1 MNDAPRLS
9 RHKSVKDAL
18 AYVAKYPEMTTDPID
33 TPVWEL
39 VARVLFEIANNPN
52 PRIRGSLTRATKA
65 QKIIADRLVGTRRAG
80 THPAQV
86 REQELLFVDL
96 TQRQVQPGETA

>member
-1 MNDAPRLS
+1 MSEAPRLA
-9 RHKSVKDAL
+9 RHKTVKEAL
-18 AYVAKYPEMTTDPID
+18 AYVAKHPDMTTDPID

-39 VARVLFEIANNPN
+39 VARILFDIANNPN

-86 REQELLFVDL
+86 REQQLMFVDL
-96 TQRQVQPGETA
+96 TQRQVQPGETT